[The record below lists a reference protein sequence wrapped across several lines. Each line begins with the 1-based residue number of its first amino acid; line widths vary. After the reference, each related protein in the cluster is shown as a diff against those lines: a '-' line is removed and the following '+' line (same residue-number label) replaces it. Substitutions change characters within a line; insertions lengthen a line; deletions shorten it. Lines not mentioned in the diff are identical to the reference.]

1 MFVESGNPSIYKNII
16 LKVYSNE
23 IESLILTVAKI
34 EEHKSIKYSK
44 YFGGILKI

>member
-1 MFVESGNPSIYKNII
+1 MFMEFGNPSIYKNI

-44 YFGGILKI
+44 YFGGTLKI